1 MGEGAA
7 GLFDPFFFFPCFRPW
22 DVTRTPFCDKDE
34 GEDED
39 DEEEV
44 DEEEEEEDELVII

>member
-22 DVTRTPFCDKDE
+22 DVTRTPFCDKE
-34 GEDED
+34 GDDED

-44 DEEEEEEDELVII
+44 DEEEEEEEDVII